1 MNMSTNLLTPDH
13 CSHKFSNPETRLMHT
28 ALRKKE
34 EQGLEQGRL
43 QGGGVNIGFKKV
55 LRI

>member
-1 MNMSTNLLTPDH
+1 MSMSTNLVTLDR
-13 CSHKFSNPETRLMHT
+13 CSHEFSNPETRLTHT

-43 QGGGVNIGFKKV
+43 QGGGVNTGLKKV
-55 LRI
+55 LRT